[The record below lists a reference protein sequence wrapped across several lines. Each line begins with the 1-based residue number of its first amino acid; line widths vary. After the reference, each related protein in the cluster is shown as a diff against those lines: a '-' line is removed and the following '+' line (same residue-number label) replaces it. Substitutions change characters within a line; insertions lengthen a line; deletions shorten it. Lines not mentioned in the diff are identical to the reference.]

1 MLSRI
6 LNFYRTGP
14 DKPVISVPPDEL
26 AKVYKRRRRNVFLGI
41 TIGYG
46 FFYVTRLT
54 FSVVKV
60 PLFREGILTES
71 QAGAI
76 GSALFFLYAFG
87 KLTNGIL
94 ADYSNIRKFMSTG
107 LLVSAALNLLLGFT
121 SAFWVFLVL
130 WGLNGWFQSMGSAP
144 SVVAL
149 SQWFATKER
158 GTRYGIWYVSHS
170 IGEAIT
176 FLGTAAVV
184 GFFGWRAGFGVAG
197 LLAAAMGIL
206 LLFMLADRPRALGLP
221 SIKEFKDDP
230 LAVAEQQDP
239 RELIRQQIKLLKVPA
254 IWILGIAS
262 ALTYVARYAINS
274 WGPMY
279 LEVGKG
285 YDLVTEVG
293 PIMGTAPILGFAG
306 GALSGF
312 ISDRWFNYN
321 RHKATLLYGLL
332 QIAGLAILFFGP
344 PGHIWLD
351 YLGMGIFG
359 FAVAGTVAFL
369 GGLTAIDL
377 TPRQVTGA
385 VMGLIGL
392 FSYLG
397 AAIQDYISGHILES
411 SKTMVDG
418 VAVYDWDAAITFWFG
433 SAVASLVVAML
444 VWNAKPRTTLD

>member
-1 MLSRI
+1 
-6 LNFYRTGP
+6 
-14 DKPVISVPPDEL
+14 
-26 AKVYKRRRRNVFLGI
+26 
-41 TIGYG
+41 
-46 FFYVTRLT
+46 
-54 FSVVKV
+54 
-60 PLFREGILTES
+60 
-71 QAGAI
+71 
-76 GSALFFLYAFG
+76 
-87 KLTNGIL
+87 
-94 ADYSNIRKFMSTG
+94 
-107 LLVSAALNLLLGFT
+107 
-121 SAFWVFLVL
+121 
-130 WGLNGWFQSMGSAP
+130 
-144 SVVAL
+144 
-149 SQWFATKER
+149 
-158 GTRYGIWYVSHS
+158 
-170 IGEAIT
+170 
-176 FLGTAAVV
+176 
-184 GFFGWRAGFGVAG
+184 
-197 LLAAAMGIL
+197 
-206 LLFMLADRPRALGLP
+206 
-221 SIKEFKDDP
+221 
-230 LAVAEQQDP
+230 
-239 RELIRQQIKLLKVPA
+239 VPA
-254 IWILGIAS
+254 IWVLGIAS

-312 ISDRWFNYN
+312 ISDRFFDFN

-377 TPRQVTGA
+377 TPRHVTGA

-392 FSYLG
+392 FSYMG
-397 AAIQDYISGHILES
+397 AAIQDYVSGYILES

-418 VAVYDWDAAITFWFG
+418 VAVYDWDTAILFWFG